1 MTLRYAALAAP
12 AVRTAYEEAMSKA
25 RSRLLSGAENAYGFG
40 LSAALVVP
48 MGSAGE
54 AGW

>member
-1 MTLRYAALAAP
+1 LWRLSWVVVTGAG
-12 AVRTAYEEAMSKA
+12 
-25 RSRLLSGAENAYGFG
+25 LLSGAENAYGFG

>member
-1 MTLRYAALAAP
+1 MNPYRPQADRLSHQLTQP
-12 AVRTAYEEAMSKA
+12 P
-25 RSRLLSGAENAYGFG
+25 RLLSGAENAYGFG